1 MKPLKLDFSSYQQQL
16 RKTIGLIIA
25 SLLLLLLVS
34 LIVQHRNLLQ
44 GISQKQAL
52 LQMQEQQPAVKLT
65 PGELQLSEEKT
76 ATEIEQALNLPWLTL
91 LTTLEQVQKQ
101 QSNVL
106 LTALQPNPGKSEVT
120 ITGIAADFATLMA
133 YIKTLGQQPV
143 FTEVLLTNQR
153 QTDENGKQEL
163 AFTLSAKWKT

>member
-65 PGELQLSEEKT
+65 PGELQLSEEKR
-76 ATEIEQALNLPWLTL
+76 QPRLN
-91 LTTLEQVQKQ
+91 
-101 QSNVL
+101 
-106 LTALQPNPGKSEVT
+106 
-120 ITGIAADFATLMA
+120 
-133 YIKTLGQQPV
+133 
-143 FTEVLLTNQR
+143 R
-153 QTDENGKQEL
+153 H
-163 AFTLSAKWKT
+163 